1 MKKILTFVTIFAILL
16 TCALPASA
24 ENGHVSYDGI
34 AGQFVFGPGSD
45 YSLTDLFPNF
55 KGVMPGETLTQQIT
69 VRNDSSHD
77 IKVKIYIR
85 ALGAHEES
93 AEFLSYMSLQVKKSD
108 ENEMAYMF
116 DAAANETA
124 QLTDWVCLGMLYS
137 GGEVNLDVIL
147 HVSNQIGNEFQNYA
161 GYLDWEF
168 MVEEFPVEPDDP
180 VPPTGD
186 NSNVLVWML
195 LLFASLILFVIFW
208 KKREREAEQTA

>member
-1 MKKILTFVTIFAILL
+1 MKKILTFLTVFAILL

-55 KGVMPGETLTQQIT
+55 KGVMPGSSVTQQIT

-85 ALGAHEES
+85 ALGAHEDS
-93 AEFLSYMSLQVKKSD
+93 VEFLSQLSLRVQKSED
-108 ENEMAYMF
+108 NDMAYMF

-124 QLTDWVCLGMLYS
+124 QLTDWVYLGMLYS

-147 HVSNQIGNEFQNYA
+147 TVPVELGNEFQNA
-161 GYLDWEF
+161 IGYLDWEF
-168 MVEEFPVEPDDP
+168 RVEEFPVEPDDP
-180 VPPTGD
+180 DPTSD
-186 NSNVLVWML
+186 NSNVLVWMT